1 MSIKRLALLGGFVLF
16 AAVMLVL
23 DLPRWLWI
31 LLVVAVLLFPV
42 FRLMIAW
49 GAEGSE
55 AQSSLA
61 ARVPAPAGC
70 PIVSRSWW
78 W

>member
-31 LLVVAVLLFPV
+31 LLVVAVLLFPR
-42 FRLMIAW
+42 FPIDDRL
-49 GAEGSE
+49 GRRG
-55 AQSSLA
+55 
-61 ARVPAPAGC
+61 
-70 PIVSRSWW
+70 
-78 W
+78 